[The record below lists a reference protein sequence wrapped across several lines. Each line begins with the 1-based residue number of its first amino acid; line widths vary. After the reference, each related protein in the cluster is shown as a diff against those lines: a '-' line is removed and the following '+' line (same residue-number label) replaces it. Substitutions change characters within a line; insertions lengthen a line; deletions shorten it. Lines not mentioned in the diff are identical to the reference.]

1 MVYTMSEILE
11 YANYD
16 GQLAKIQTG
25 CDLIIESAIESLA
38 YKDSEEAYTEGVE
51 GVVNAMIS
59 MVSAA
64 FKAIMDF
71 ISKQVEKID
80 NIVNGKKYQAM
91 MSPEM
96 KAKFD
101 EVTAGKDVKGID
113 TVELLKLSKKSEAFI
128 DKFMSTV
135 NGEISKAQSDPS
147 YDTKHLKDYCKNA
160 EDAYDK
166 IYKEM
171 ERVGTTKKS
180 LKKADFYAMV
190 KAGNEIN
197 TSMRDYKKKMNSME
211 KQLTATIKKL
221 NKAGYLKEFTEG
233 DTEFRV
239 YNEGVISSIK
249 SGIQKVINSL
259 KNFCFKHARA
269 CQYVC
274 MALSAIS
281 AFLTGYNIKETIRY
295 DKQGDA
301 AIKSREKDLADAKD
315 EYGEIGKMV
324 GMDTKVYKPN
334 RIFYNTSRELDPKR
348 FDETTPRK
356 EIQGAENSLKKEKD
370 LKKQIHSENMA
381 TNGVLAAGSVAMATA
396 AKRFKK
402 IADEQDHKKKEAEE
416 AKKKAESKED

>member
-51 GVVNAMIS
+51 GVVNAMIT

-64 FKAIMDF
+64 FKTIMDF

-197 TSMRDYKKKMNSME
+197 TSMKEYKKKMTSME

-239 YNEGVISSIK
+239 YNEGVIDSIK
-249 SGIQKVINSL
+249 SGVQKVINSL
-259 KNFCFKHARA
+259 KNFLNKHARV

-274 MALSAIS
+274 TALSV
-281 AFLTGYNIKETIRY
+281 FTVLCTVRTGVDEVKWQKHQKEYINDVKNS
-295 DKQGDA
+295 DKWT
-301 AIKSREKDLADAKD
+301 D
-315 EYGEIGKMV
+315 EG
-324 GMDTKVYKPN
+324 
-334 RIFYNTSRELDPKR
+334 
-348 FDETTPRK
+348 
-356 EIQGAENSLKKEKD
+356 KKEMIAGT
-370 LKKQIHSENMA
+370 KKSAKKSGMLTAASTASNL
-381 TNGVLAAGSVAMATA
+381 TAAGALAYA
-396 AKRFKK
+396 AAESKK
-402 IADEQDHKKKEAEE
+402 IADENDRKKKEAE
-416 AKKKAESKED
+416 SKED

>member
-64 FKAIMDF
+64 FKAIADF

-80 NIVNGKKYQAM
+80 NIINGKKYQAM

-197 TSMRDYKKKMNSME
+197 TSMKEYKKKMTSME

-239 YNEGVISSIK
+239 YNEGVIDSIK
-249 SGIQKVINSL
+249 SGVQKVINSL
-259 KNFCFKHARA
+259 KNFLNKHARV

-274 MALSAIS
+274 TALSV
-281 AFLTGYNIKETIRY
+281 FTVLGTVRTGVDEVKWQKHQKEYINDVKNS
-295 DKQGDA
+295 DKWT
-301 AIKSREKDLADAKD
+301 D
-315 EYGEIGKMV
+315 EGKKEMIA
-324 GMDTKVYKPN
+324 DTKK
-334 RIFYNTSRELDPKR
+334 S
-348 FDETTPRK
+348 
-356 EIQGAENSLKKEKD
+356 AKKSGM
-370 LKKQIHSENMA
+370 LTAASTASNL
-381 TNGVLAAGSVAMATA
+381 TAAGALAYA
-396 AKRFKK
+396 AAESKK
-402 IADEQDHKKKEAEE
+402 IADENDRKKKEAE
-416 AKKKAESKED
+416 SKED

>member
-51 GVVNAMIS
+51 GVVNAMIT

-64 FKAIMDF
+64 FKAIADF

-96 KAKFD
+96 KATFD

-160 EDAYDK
+160 EDVYDK

-197 TSMRDYKKKMNSME
+197 TSMKEYKKKMTSME

-239 YNEGVISSIK
+239 YNEGVIDSIK
-249 SGIQKVINSL
+249 SGVQKVINSL
-259 KNFCFKHARA
+259 KNFLNKHARV

-274 MALSAIS
+274 TALSV
-281 AFLTGYNIKETIRY
+281 FTVLGTVRTGVDEVKWQKHQKEYINDVKNS
-295 DKQGDA
+295 DKWT
-301 AIKSREKDLADAKD
+301 D
-315 EYGEIGKMV
+315 EGKKEMIA
-324 GMDTKVYKPN
+324 DTKK
-334 RIFYNTSRELDPKR
+334 S
-348 FDETTPRK
+348 
-356 EIQGAENSLKKEKD
+356 AKKSGM
-370 LKKQIHSENMA
+370 LTAASTASNL
-381 TNGVLAAGSVAMATA
+381 TAAGALAYA
-396 AKRFKK
+396 AAESKK
-402 IADEQDHKKKEAEE
+402 IADENDRKKKEAE
-416 AKKKAESKED
+416 SKED

>member
-197 TSMRDYKKKMNSME
+197 TSMKEYKKKMNSME

-239 YNEGVISSIK
+239 YNEGVIDSIK
-249 SGIQKVINSL
+249 SGVQKVINSL
-259 KNFCFKHARA
+259 KNFLNKHARV

-274 MALSAIS
+274 TALSV
-281 AFLTGYNIKETIRY
+281 FTVLGTVRTGVDEVKWQKHQKEYINDVKNS
-295 DKQGDA
+295 DKWT
-301 AIKSREKDLADAKD
+301 D
-315 EYGEIGKMV
+315 EGKKEMIA
-324 GMDTKVYKPN
+324 DTKK
-334 RIFYNTSRELDPKR
+334 S
-348 FDETTPRK
+348 
-356 EIQGAENSLKKEKD
+356 AKKSGI
-370 LKKQIHSENMA
+370 LTAASTASNL
-381 TNGVLAAGSVAMATA
+381 TAAGALAYA
-396 AKRFKK
+396 AAESKK
-402 IADEQDHKKKEAEE
+402 IADENDRKKKEAE
-416 AKKKAESKED
+416 SKED

>member
-51 GVVNAMIS
+51 SVVNAMIS

-64 FKAIMDF
+64 FKAIADF

-197 TSMRDYKKKMNSME
+197 TSMKEYKKKMTSME

-239 YNEGVISSIK
+239 YNEGVIDSIK
-249 SGIQKVINSL
+249 SGVQKVINSL
-259 KNFCFKHARA
+259 KIFLNKHARV

-274 MALSAIS
+274 TALSV
-281 AFLTGYNIKETIRY
+281 FTVLGTVRTGVDEVKWQKHQKEYINDVKNS
-295 DKQGDA
+295 DKWT
-301 AIKSREKDLADAKD
+301 D
-315 EYGEIGKMV
+315 EGKKEMIA
-324 GMDTKVYKPN
+324 DTKK
-334 RIFYNTSRELDPKR
+334 S
-348 FDETTPRK
+348 
-356 EIQGAENSLKKEKD
+356 AKKSGM
-370 LKKQIHSENMA
+370 LTAASTASNL
-381 TNGVLAAGSVAMATA
+381 TAAGALAYA
-396 AKRFKK
+396 AAESKK
-402 IADEQDHKKKEAEE
+402 IADENDRKKKEAE
-416 AKKKAESKED
+416 SKED

>member
-16 GQLAKIQTG
+16 GQLAKIQAG

-64 FKAIMDF
+64 FKVIADF

-197 TSMRDYKKKMNSME
+197 TSMKEYKKKMTFME

-239 YNEGVISSIK
+239 YNEGVIDSIK
-249 SGIQKVINSL
+249 SGVQKVINSL
-259 KNFCFKHARA
+259 KNFLNKHARV

-274 MALSAIS
+274 TALSV
-281 AFLTGYNIKETIRY
+281 FTVLGTVRTGVDEVKWQKHQKEYINDVKNS
-295 DKQGDA
+295 DKWT
-301 AIKSREKDLADAKD
+301 D
-315 EYGEIGKMV
+315 EGKKEMIA
-324 GMDTKVYKPN
+324 DTKK
-334 RIFYNTSRELDPKR
+334 S
-348 FDETTPRK
+348 
-356 EIQGAENSLKKEKD
+356 AKKSGM
-370 LKKQIHSENMA
+370 LTAASTASNL
-381 TNGVLAAGSVAMATA
+381 TAAGALAYA
-396 AKRFKK
+396 AAESKK
-402 IADEQDHKKKEAEE
+402 IADENDRKKKEAE
-416 AKKKAESKED
+416 SKED

>member
-1 MVYTMSEILE
+1 MVYTMNEILE
-11 YANYD
+11 YAEYA
-16 GQLAKIQTG
+16 GQMAKIESG
-25 CDLIIESAIESLA
+25 CNLIIESAIESLS
-38 YKDSEEAYTEGVE
+38 YTSTEQEYTEGVE
-51 GVVNAMIS
+51 SVVNSMIT

-71 ISKQVEKID
+71 IGKQVEKID
-80 NIVNGKKYQAM
+80 NIINGKKYQMM

-113 TVELLKLSKKSEAFI
+113 TVALLKLSKKSEAFI
-128 DKFMSTV
+128 DKFMATV

-147 YDTKHLKDYCKNA
+147 YDTSHLKDYCKNS
-160 EDAYDK
+160 EEAYDK
-166 IYKEM
+166 LYKEM

-197 TSMRDYKKKMNSME
+197 TSMKDYKKKMHSME

-249 SGIQKVINSL
+249 SGIQRVINSL
-259 KNFCFKHARA
+259 KNFLNKHARA

-274 MALSAIS
+274 AALASIAIFSTTSAIGS
-281 AFLTGYNIKETIRY
+281 ERSQKSSYDYRNGLRDKIDKNIHNALNDDGEWITDYI
-295 DKQGDA
+295 DKHPGLSDA
-301 AIKSREKDLADAKD
+301 EYKAAYRTHKD
-315 EYGEIGKMV
+315 ELLKAS
-324 GMDTKVYKPN
+324 KAN
-334 RIFYNTSRELDPKR
+334 
-348 FDETTPRK
+348 K
-356 EIQGAENSLKKEKD
+356 ENWFKD
-370 LKKQIHSENMA
+370 WKQRDSDHDKNVKNI
-381 TNGVLAAGSVAMATA
+381 AAGSAVAAVGTVLGNH
-396 AKRFKK
+396 FKK
-402 IADEQDHKKKEAEE
+402 VADENDRKNKEAEE
-416 AKKKAESKED
+416 AKKNAESKED

>member
-51 GVVNAMIS
+51 SVVNAMIS

-96 KAKFD
+96 KVKFD

-197 TSMRDYKKKMNSME
+197 TSMKEYKKKMNSME

-221 NKAGYLKEFTEG
+221 NKAGYLKEFVEG

-239 YNEGVISSIK
+239 YNEGVIDSIK
-249 SGIQKVINSL
+249 SGIQKVITSL
-259 KNFCFKHARA
+259 KNFCNKHARVL
-269 CQYVC
+269 QWVC
-274 MALSAIS
+274 TVYAALSAVSIGVTTVAVKS
-281 AFLTGYNIKETIRY
+281 VNKQVDDAVY
-295 DKQGDA
+295 DAERSGKFTHMGMASLKATAAANKKDLNDTADKARFVTAVRGAA
-301 AIKSREKDLADAKD
+301 AIKAAQHFKKVAD
-315 EYGEIGKMV
+315 
-324 GMDTKVYKPN
+324 
-334 RIFYNTSRELDPKR
+334 
-348 FDETTPRK
+348 
-356 EIQGAENSLKKEKD
+356 ENDRNKKE
-370 LKKQIHSENMA
+370 
-381 TNGVLAAGSVAMATA
+381 
-396 AKRFKK
+396 
-402 IADEQDHKKKEAEE
+402 
-416 AKKKAESKED
+416 AESKED

>member
-51 GVVNAMIS
+51 SVVNAMIT

-64 FKAIMDF
+64 FKTIMDF

-96 KAKFD
+96 KEKFD

-160 EDAYDK
+160 EDVYDK

-197 TSMRDYKKKMNSME
+197 TSMKEYKKKMTSME

-239 YNEGVISSIK
+239 YNEGVIDSIK
-249 SGIQKVINSL
+249 SGVQKVINSL
-259 KNFCFKHARA
+259 KNFLNKHARV

-274 MALSAIS
+274 TALSV
-281 AFLTGYNIKETIRY
+281 FTVLGTVRTGVDEVKWQKHQKEYINDVKNS
-295 DKQGDA
+295 DKWT
-301 AIKSREKDLADAKD
+301 D
-315 EYGEIGKMV
+315 EGKKEMIA
-324 GMDTKVYKPN
+324 DTKK
-334 RIFYNTSRELDPKR
+334 S
-348 FDETTPRK
+348 
-356 EIQGAENSLKKEKD
+356 AKKSGM
-370 LKKQIHSENMA
+370 LTAASTASNL
-381 TNGVLAAGSVAMATA
+381 TAAGALAYA
-396 AKRFKK
+396 AAESKK
-402 IADEQDHKKKEAEE
+402 IADENDRKKKEAE
-416 AKKKAESKED
+416 SKED

>member
-197 TSMRDYKKKMNSME
+197 TSMKEYKKKMNSME
-211 KQLTATIKKL
+211 KQLTDTIKKL

-239 YNEGVISSIK
+239 YNEGVIDSIK
-249 SGIQKVINSL
+249 SGIQKVITSI
-259 KNFCFKHARA
+259 KNFCDKHAKV
-269 CQYVC
+269 CYYVC
-274 MALSAIS
+274 SAYNNL
-281 AFLTGYNIKETIRY
+281 AKFLLTLNIGRAGQVMVGKQGIKETDY
-295 DKQGDA
+295 DADKKAGLNKTANKMILNASVGAGINA
-301 AIKSREKDLADAKD
+301 A
-315 EYGEIGKMV
+315 
-324 GMDTKVYKPN
+324 
-334 RIFYNTSRELDPKR
+334 
-348 FDETTPRK
+348 
-356 EIQGAENSLKKEKD
+356 
-370 LKKQIHSENMA
+370 QI
-381 TNGVLAAGSVAMATA
+381 AASNA
-396 AKRFKK
+396 AKNHFRQV
-402 IADEQDHKKKEAEE
+402 ADEQDRKKREEKE
-416 AKKKAESKED
+416 AKKRTESKED

>member
-25 CDLIIESAIESLA
+25 CNLIIESAIESLA

-64 FKAIMDF
+64 FKAIADF

-80 NIVNGKKYQAM
+80 NIINGKKYQAM

-180 LKKADFYAMV
+180 LKKADFYTMV

-197 TSMRDYKKKMNSME
+197 TSMKEYKKKMNSME
-211 KQLTATIKKL
+211 KQLSATIKKL

-239 YNEGVISSIK
+239 YNEGVIDSIK

-259 KNFCFKHARA
+259 KNFLNKHARV

-274 MALSAIS
+274 TALALFEVIMIPVGRHMVDSNIESAEQN
-281 AFLTGYNIKETIRY
+281 AKDAKEFMLKDRMFWRPGKTQEEEDALREKY
-295 DKQGDA
+295 DKAGKQLDDFA
-301 AIKSREKDLADAKD
+301 EYLKSRRDIKKKKMVVQGSVKAGALTAAAAGFKKLAD
-315 EYGEIGKMV
+315 
-324 GMDTKVYKPN
+324 
-334 RIFYNTSRELDPKR
+334 
-348 FDETTPRK
+348 
-356 EIQGAENSLKKEKD
+356 END
-370 LKKQIHSENMA
+370 
-381 TNGVLAAGSVAMATA
+381 
-396 AKRFKK
+396 R
-402 IADEQDHKKKEAEE
+402 KKKEAE
-416 AKKKAESKED
+416 SKED

>member
-25 CDLIIESAIESLA
+25 CDLIIESAIESLV

-64 FKAIMDF
+64 FKAIADF

-80 NIVNGKKYQAM
+80 NIINGKKYQAM

-197 TSMRDYKKKMNSME
+197 TSMKEYKKKMNSME

-239 YNEGVISSIK
+239 YNEGVIDSIK
-249 SGIQKVINSL
+249 SGVQKVINSL
-259 KNFCFKHARA
+259 KNFLNKHARV

-274 MALSAIS
+274 TALSV
-281 AFLTGYNIKETIRY
+281 FTVLGTVRTGVDEVKWQKHQKEYINDVKNS
-295 DKQGDA
+295 DKWT
-301 AIKSREKDLADAKD
+301 D
-315 EYGEIGKMV
+315 EGKKEMIA
-324 GMDTKVYKPN
+324 DTKK
-334 RIFYNTSRELDPKR
+334 S
-348 FDETTPRK
+348 
-356 EIQGAENSLKKEKD
+356 AKKSGM
-370 LKKQIHSENMA
+370 LTAASTASNL
-381 TNGVLAAGSVAMATA
+381 TAAGALAYA
-396 AKRFKK
+396 AAESKK
-402 IADEQDHKKKEAEE
+402 IADENDRKKKEAE
-416 AKKKAESKED
+416 SKED

>member
-59 MVSAA
+59 MVGAA
-64 FKAIMDF
+64 FKAIADF

-80 NIVNGKKYQAM
+80 NIINGKKYQAM

-190 KAGNEIN
+190 KAGSEIN
-197 TSMRDYKKKMNSME
+197 TSMKEYKKKMNSME
-211 KQLTATIKKL
+211 KQLSAMIKKL

-239 YNEGVISSIK
+239 YNEGAIDSIK
-249 SGIQKVINSL
+249 SGVQKVINSL
-259 KNFCFKHARA
+259 KNFLNKHARV

-274 MALSAIS
+274 TALSV
-281 AFLTGYNIKETIRY
+281 FTVLGTVRTGVDEVKWQKHQKEYINDVKNS
-295 DKQGDA
+295 DKWT
-301 AIKSREKDLADAKD
+301 D
-315 EYGEIGKMV
+315 EGKKEMIA
-324 GMDTKVYKPN
+324 DTKK
-334 RIFYNTSRELDPKR
+334 S
-348 FDETTPRK
+348 
-356 EIQGAENSLKKEKD
+356 AKKSGM
-370 LKKQIHSENMA
+370 LTAASTASNL
-381 TNGVLAAGSVAMATA
+381 TAAGALAYA
-396 AKRFKK
+396 AAESKK
-402 IADEQDHKKKEAEE
+402 IADENDRKKKEAE
-416 AKKKAESKED
+416 SKED

>member
-51 GVVNAMIS
+51 SVVNAMIS

-64 FKAIMDF
+64 FKAIADF

-80 NIVNGKKYQAM
+80 NIINGKKYQAM

-135 NGEISKAQSDPS
+135 NGEISKAQSDSS

-197 TSMRDYKKKMNSME
+197 TSMKEYKKKMNSME

-239 YNEGVISSIK
+239 YNEGVIDSIK
-249 SGIQKVINSL
+249 SGVQKVINSL
-259 KNFCFKHARA
+259 KNFLNKHARV

-274 MALSAIS
+274 TALSV
-281 AFLTGYNIKETIRY
+281 FTVLGTVRTGVDEVKWQKHQKEYINDVKNS
-295 DKQGDA
+295 DKWT
-301 AIKSREKDLADAKD
+301 D
-315 EYGEIGKMV
+315 EGKKEMIA
-324 GMDTKVYKPN
+324 DTKK
-334 RIFYNTSRELDPKR
+334 S
-348 FDETTPRK
+348 
-356 EIQGAENSLKKEKD
+356 AKKSGM
-370 LKKQIHSENMA
+370 LTAASTASNL
-381 TNGVLAAGSVAMATA
+381 TAAGALAYA
-396 AKRFKK
+396 AAESKK
-402 IADEQDHKKKEAEE
+402 IADENDRKKKEAE
-416 AKKKAESKED
+416 SKED

>member
-51 GVVNAMIS
+51 SVVNAMIS

-64 FKAIMDF
+64 FKAIADF

-113 TVELLKLSKKSEAFI
+113 TVELLKFSKKSEAFI

-197 TSMRDYKKKMNSME
+197 TSMKEYKKKMTSME

-239 YNEGVISSIK
+239 YNEGVIDSIK
-249 SGIQKVINSL
+249 SGVQKVINSL
-259 KNFCFKHARA
+259 KNFLNKHARV

-274 MALSAIS
+274 TALSV
-281 AFLTGYNIKETIRY
+281 FTVLGTVRTGVDEVKWQKHQKEYINDVKNS
-295 DKQGDA
+295 DKWT
-301 AIKSREKDLADAKD
+301 D
-315 EYGEIGKMV
+315 EGKKEMIA
-324 GMDTKVYKPN
+324 DTKK
-334 RIFYNTSRELDPKR
+334 S
-348 FDETTPRK
+348 
-356 EIQGAENSLKKEKD
+356 AKKSGM
-370 LKKQIHSENMA
+370 LTAASTASNL
-381 TNGVLAAGSVAMATA
+381 TAAGALAYA
-396 AKRFKK
+396 AAESKK
-402 IADEQDHKKKEAEE
+402 IADEQDRKKKEAE
-416 AKKKAESKED
+416 SKED

>member
-64 FKAIMDF
+64 FKAIADF

-80 NIVNGKKYQAM
+80 NIINGKKYQAM

-190 KAGNEIN
+190 KAGSEIN
-197 TSMRDYKKKMNSME
+197 TSMKEYKKKMNSME
-211 KQLTATIKKL
+211 KQLSATIKKL

-239 YNEGVISSIK
+239 YNEGVIDSIK
-249 SGIQKVINSL
+249 SGVQKVINSL
-259 KNFCFKHARA
+259 KNFLNKHARV

-274 MALSAIS
+274 TALSV
-281 AFLTGYNIKETIRY
+281 FTVLGTVRTGVDEVKWQKHQKEYINDVKNS
-295 DKQGDA
+295 DKWT
-301 AIKSREKDLADAKD
+301 D
-315 EYGEIGKMV
+315 EGKKEMIA
-324 GMDTKVYKPN
+324 DTKK
-334 RIFYNTSRELDPKR
+334 S
-348 FDETTPRK
+348 
-356 EIQGAENSLKKEKD
+356 AKKSGM
-370 LKKQIHSENMA
+370 LTAASTASNL
-381 TNGVLAAGSVAMATA
+381 TAAGALAYA
-396 AKRFKK
+396 AAESKK
-402 IADEQDHKKKEAEE
+402 IADENDRKKKEAE
-416 AKKKAESKED
+416 SKED

>member
-51 GVVNAMIS
+51 GVVNAMIT

-64 FKAIMDF
+64 FKAIMDV

-160 EDAYDK
+160 EDVYDK

-197 TSMRDYKKKMNSME
+197 TSMKEYKKKMTSME

-239 YNEGVISSIK
+239 YNEGVIDSIK
-249 SGIQKVINSL
+249 SGVQKVINSL
-259 KNFCFKHARA
+259 KNFLNKHARV

-274 MALSAIS
+274 TALSV
-281 AFLTGYNIKETIRY
+281 FTVLGTVRTGVDEVKWQKHQKEYINDVKNS
-295 DKQGDA
+295 DKWT
-301 AIKSREKDLADAKD
+301 D
-315 EYGEIGKMV
+315 EGKKEMIA
-324 GMDTKVYKPN
+324 DTKK
-334 RIFYNTSRELDPKR
+334 S
-348 FDETTPRK
+348 
-356 EIQGAENSLKKEKD
+356 AKKSGM
-370 LKKQIHSENMA
+370 LTAASTALNL
-381 TNGVLAAGSVAMATA
+381 TAAGALAYAA
-396 AKRFKK
+396 AKSKK
-402 IADEQDHKKKEAEE
+402 IADENDRKKKEAE
-416 AKKKAESKED
+416 SKED

>member
-64 FKAIMDF
+64 FKAIVDF

-197 TSMRDYKKKMNSME
+197 TSMKEYKKKMNSME

-249 SGIQKVINSL
+249 SGIQRVVNSI
-259 KNFCFKHARA
+259 KNFLNKHARV

-274 MALSAIS
+274 TALSV
-281 AFLTGYNIKETIRY
+281 FTVLGTVRTGVDEVKWQKHQKEYINDVKNS
-295 DKQGDA
+295 DKWT
-301 AIKSREKDLADAKD
+301 D
-315 EYGEIGKMV
+315 EGKKEMIA
-324 GMDTKVYKPN
+324 DTKKSAKKSGMLTAASTASNLVAA
-334 RIFYNTSRELDPKR
+334 
-348 FDETTPRK
+348 
-356 EIQGAENSLKKEKD
+356 GAL
-370 LKKQIHSENMA
+370 A
-381 TNGVLAAGSVAMATA
+381 YAAAGS
-396 AKRFKK
+396 KK
-402 IADEQDHKKKEAEE
+402 IADENDRKKKEAE
-416 AKKKAESKED
+416 SKED

>member
-16 GQLAKIQTG
+16 GQLAKIQIG

-64 FKAIMDF
+64 FKAIADF

-80 NIVNGKKYQAM
+80 NIINGKKYQAM

-197 TSMRDYKKKMNSME
+197 TSMKEYKKKMNSME

-239 YNEGVISSIK
+239 YNEGVIDSIK
-249 SGIQKVINSL
+249 SGIQRVVNSI
-259 KNFCFKHARA
+259 KNFLNKHARA

-274 MALSAIS
+274 TALALLEVIMIPVGRHMVDS
-281 AFLTGYNIKETIRY
+281 NIELAEQNAKDAKELLLKDRMFWRPGKTQEEENALREKY
-295 DKQGDA
+295 DKVGKDLDDVTEHL
-301 AIKSREKDLADAKD
+301 KSRRDIKKKKIVAQGLVKAGVLKAAAAGFKKVAD
-315 EYGEIGKMV
+315 
-324 GMDTKVYKPN
+324 
-334 RIFYNTSRELDPKR
+334 
-348 FDETTPRK
+348 
-356 EIQGAENSLKKEKD
+356 END
-370 LKKQIHSENMA
+370 RKKQ
-381 TNGVLAAGSVAMATA
+381 
-396 AKRFKK
+396 
-402 IADEQDHKKKEAEE
+402 EAEE

>member
-64 FKAIMDF
+64 FKVIADF

-197 TSMRDYKKKMNSME
+197 TSMKEYKKKMTSME

-239 YNEGVISSIK
+239 YNEGVIDSIK
-249 SGIQKVINSL
+249 SGVQKVINSL
-259 KNFCFKHARA
+259 KNFLNKHARV

-274 MALSAIS
+274 TALSV
-281 AFLTGYNIKETIRY
+281 FTVLGTVRTGVDEVKWQKHQKEYINDVKNS
-295 DKQGDA
+295 DKWT
-301 AIKSREKDLADAKD
+301 D
-315 EYGEIGKMV
+315 EGKKEMIA
-324 GMDTKVYKPN
+324 DTKK
-334 RIFYNTSRELDPKR
+334 S
-348 FDETTPRK
+348 
-356 EIQGAENSLKKEKD
+356 AKKSGM
-370 LKKQIHSENMA
+370 LTAASTASNL
-381 TNGVLAAGSVAMATA
+381 TAAGALAYA
-396 AKRFKK
+396 AAESKK
-402 IADEQDHKKKEAEE
+402 IADENDRKKKEAE
-416 AKKKAESKED
+416 SKED

>member
-64 FKAIMDF
+64 FKAIADF

-80 NIVNGKKYQAM
+80 NIINGKKYQAM

-135 NGEISKAQSDPS
+135 NGETSKAQSDPS

-197 TSMRDYKKKMNSME
+197 TSMKEYKKKMNSME

-239 YNEGVISSIK
+239 YNEGVIDSIK
-249 SGIQKVINSL
+249 SGVQKVINSL
-259 KNFCFKHARA
+259 KNFLNKHARV

-274 MALSAIS
+274 TALSV
-281 AFLTGYNIKETIRY
+281 FTVLGTVRTGVDEVKWQKHQKEYINDVKNS
-295 DKQGDA
+295 DKWT
-301 AIKSREKDLADAKD
+301 D
-315 EYGEIGKMV
+315 EGKKEMIA
-324 GMDTKVYKPN
+324 DTKK
-334 RIFYNTSRELDPKR
+334 S
-348 FDETTPRK
+348 
-356 EIQGAENSLKKEKD
+356 AKKSGM
-370 LKKQIHSENMA
+370 LTAASTASNL
-381 TNGVLAAGSVAMATA
+381 TAAGALAYA
-396 AKRFKK
+396 AAESKK
-402 IADEQDHKKKEAEE
+402 IADENDRKKKEAE
-416 AKKKAESKED
+416 SKED

>member
-51 GVVNAMIS
+51 SVVNAMIS

-64 FKAIMDF
+64 FKAITDF

-197 TSMRDYKKKMNSME
+197 TSMKEYKKKMNSME
-211 KQLTATIKKL
+211 KQLSATIKKL

-239 YNEGVISSIK
+239 YNEGVIDSIK
-249 SGIQKVINSL
+249 SGVQKVINSL
-259 KNFCFKHARA
+259 KNFLNKHARV

-274 MALSAIS
+274 TALSV
-281 AFLTGYNIKETIRY
+281 FTVLGTVRTGVDEVKWQKHQKEYINDVKNS
-295 DKQGDA
+295 DKWT
-301 AIKSREKDLADAKD
+301 D
-315 EYGEIGKMV
+315 EGKKEMIA
-324 GMDTKVYKPN
+324 DTKK
-334 RIFYNTSRELDPKR
+334 S
-348 FDETTPRK
+348 
-356 EIQGAENSLKKEKD
+356 AKKSGM
-370 LKKQIHSENMA
+370 LTAASTASNL
-381 TNGVLAAGSVAMATA
+381 TAAGALAYA
-396 AKRFKK
+396 AAESKK
-402 IADEQDHKKKEAEE
+402 IADENDRKKKEAE
-416 AKKKAESKED
+416 SKED

>member
-51 GVVNAMIS
+51 GVVNAMIT

-64 FKAIMDF
+64 FKTIMDF
-71 ISKQVEKID
+71 ITKQVEKID

-96 KAKFD
+96 KEKFD

-197 TSMRDYKKKMNSME
+197 TSMKEYKKKMTSME

-239 YNEGVISSIK
+239 YNEGVIDSIK
-249 SGIQKVINSL
+249 SGVQKVINSL
-259 KNFCFKHARA
+259 KNFLNKHARV

-274 MALSAIS
+274 TALSV
-281 AFLTGYNIKETIRY
+281 FTVLGTVRTGVDEVKWQKHQKEYINDVKNS
-295 DKQGDA
+295 DKWT
-301 AIKSREKDLADAKD
+301 D
-315 EYGEIGKMV
+315 EGKKEMIA
-324 GMDTKVYKPN
+324 DTKK
-334 RIFYNTSRELDPKR
+334 S
-348 FDETTPRK
+348 
-356 EIQGAENSLKKEKD
+356 AKKSGM
-370 LKKQIHSENMA
+370 LTAASTASNL
-381 TNGVLAAGSVAMATA
+381 TAAGALAYA
-396 AKRFKK
+396 AAESKK
-402 IADEQDHKKKEAEE
+402 IADENDRKKKEAE
-416 AKKKAESKED
+416 SKED

>member
-51 GVVNAMIS
+51 SVVNAMIS

-64 FKAIMDF
+64 FKAITDF

-197 TSMRDYKKKMNSME
+197 TSMKEYKKKMNYME
-211 KQLTATIKKL
+211 KQLTASIKKL

-239 YNEGVISSIK
+239 YNEGVIESIK
-249 SGIQKVINSL
+249 SGIQRVVNSL
-259 KNFCFKHARA
+259 KNFLNKHARA

-274 MALSAIS
+274 TALSV
-281 AFLTGYNIKETIRY
+281 LTVLGTVRTDVDEVKWQKHQKEYINDVKNS
-295 DKQGDA
+295 DKWT
-301 AIKSREKDLADAKD
+301 D
-315 EYGEIGKMV
+315 EGKKEMIA
-324 GMDTKVYKPN
+324 DTKK
-334 RIFYNTSRELDPKR
+334 S
-348 FDETTPRK
+348 
-356 EIQGAENSLKKEKD
+356 AKKSGM
-370 LKKQIHSENMA
+370 L
-381 TNGVLAAGSVAMATA
+381 TA
-396 AKRFKK
+396 ASTASNLTVAGALAYAAAESKK
-402 IADEQDHKKKEAEE
+402 IADENDRKKKEAE
-416 AKKKAESKED
+416 SKED

>member
-51 GVVNAMIS
+51 SVVNAMIS

-64 FKAIMDF
+64 FKAIADF

-197 TSMRDYKKKMNSME
+197 TSMKEYKKKMNSME

-249 SGIQKVINSL
+249 SGIQRVVNSL
-259 KNFCFKHARA
+259 KNFLNKHARV

-274 MALSAIS
+274 MAISAI
-281 AFLTGYNIKETIRY
+281 TGVLAY
-295 DKQGDA
+295 KQGDE
-301 AIKSREKDLADAKD
+301 IKEVEARGDRTVNYARDNLKKTKEKY
-315 EYGEIGKMV
+315 EPIGKTF
-324 GMDTKVYKPN
+324 GMDAEMV
-334 RIFYNTSRELDPKR
+334 SRDPLHKDR
-348 FDETTPRK
+348 VLRYTP
-356 EIQGAENSLKKEKD
+356 
-370 LKKQIHSENMA
+370 
-381 TNGVLAAGSVAMATA
+381 GS
-396 AKRFKK
+396 K
-402 IADEQDHKKKEAEE
+402 IADAQTDVLRAMNTAADNSKAAHNKRKGLTGVSAATAVAAAGFKKVADDNDRKKKEAEE